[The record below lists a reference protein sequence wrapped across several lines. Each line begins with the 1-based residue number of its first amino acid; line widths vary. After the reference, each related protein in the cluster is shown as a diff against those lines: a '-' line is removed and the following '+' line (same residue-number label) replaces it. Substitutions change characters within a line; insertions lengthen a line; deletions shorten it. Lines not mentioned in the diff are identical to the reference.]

1 MYVKK
6 IGLTLNYPEG
16 PNYYFKVSK
25 MWRTQSGNGFI
36 GFASNYHTGETF
48 RIWSKNN
55 FYLTG
60 SVVSC
65 RKRLDIDCFVVDDH
79 ISEQI
84 CDLDDF
90 LKEYQLN
97 QYCIPIVNPS
107 NTKQLSILEEFEEPI
122 KNLYQEDPIDKESVM
137 EEEIIKK
144 DADSFY
150 EDFGGS

>member
-1 MYVKK
+1 MP
-6 IGLTLNYPEG
+6 IPQLGLTLNYPEG

-25 MWRTQSGNGFI
+25 MWRTQSRNGFI

-55 FYLTG
+55 FYITG

-65 RKRLDIDCFVVDDH
+65 RRRLDLDCFVVDDH

-84 CDLDDF
+84 CDLDDY

-97 QYCIPIVNPS
+97 EYCIPIVSPS

-122 KNLYQEDPIDKESVM
+122 NDLDQEDHMNNKSVM
-137 EEEIIKK
+137 EEEIIKN

-150 EDFGGS
+150 ENCGGS